1 VVAGPLTKTEP
12 VMTSAEVRAAQA
24 KAIAGLGLAFVELP
38 SGAGHD
44 AVQMARLGPMGML
57 FVPSAG
63 GRSHCP
69 EEWTA
74 PEHVEAGT
82 SALLATLLELDS
94 R

>member
-1 VVAGPLTKTEP
+1 
-12 VMTSAEVRAAQA
+12 MR
-24 KAIAGLGLAFVELP
+24 KAVTALGLGFVGLP

-44 AVQMARLGPMGML
+44 TVQMARLGPIGML
-57 FVPSAG
+57 FIPSAG

-69 EEWTA
+69 EEWST

-82 SALLATLLELDS
+82 SALLATLLALDS